1 MADLPVHPLF
11 INEFRTPRAADG
23 ELNIMAKCW
32 DGSIVICKCGG
43 ETVYIMQQ
51 DCKYGGDDEVFKC
64 VVCGKYIYIELPE

>member
-1 MADLPVHPLF
+1 
-11 INEFRTPRAADG
+11 
-23 ELNIMAKCW
+23 MAKCW

-43 ETVYIMQQ
+43 ETVYIMRQ